1 MKIIQQS
8 KMLEE
13 KDYFTTHL
21 EIINPFIPNK
31 LTEKEREVLGMF
43 MSFTG
48 NLAEKDRFATS
59 FRKDVRKELNLSPGG
74 LGNYIKAFKDKE
86 VITEGLDGVLTI
98 KAYLFPENKEQFY
111 QFKLV
116 KEDEDSSLE

>member
-1 MKIIQQS
+1 MGILQKS
-8 KMLEE
+8 LMLEE
-13 KDYFTTHL
+13 KDYYTTHL

-48 NLAEKDRFATS
+48 KLAEKNRFDTS
-59 FRKDVRKELNLSPGG
+59 FRKDVRKELKLSPGG

-86 VITEGLDGVLTI
+86 VVTEGLDGVITI
-98 KAYLFPENKEQFY
+98 KPYLFPEEKEQFY
-111 QFKLV
+111 QFKLI
-116 KEDEDSSLE
+116 KEDE